1 MLKSI
6 IRSVFKRYGYTFLK
20 TVYLRDYKD
29 SEYASM
35 SIVTEDDLNKKIL
48 FIYLRDDVTRTHI
61 LTEKNLTQTIDACEA
76 LLREIKGATKDKSI
90 DNPAALEE

>member
-48 FIYLRDDVTRTHI
+48 FIYLRDEVTRTHI

-76 LLREIKGATKDKSI
+76 ILREIKGATKDQSI

>member
-20 TVYLRDYKD
+20 TMYLRDHKD

-35 SIVTEDDLNKKIL
+35 SIV
-48 FIYLRDDVTRTHI
+48 
-61 LTEKNLTQTIDACEA
+61 TEKNLTQTIDACEA
-76 LLREIKGATKDKSI
+76 ILREIKGTTKDKSI
-90 DNPAALEE
+90 DNPAALGCGDDLRIWGSQ

>member
-20 TVYLRDYKD
+20 TVYLRDHKD

-48 FIYLRDDVTRTHI
+48 FIYLRDEVTRTHI

-76 LLREIKGATKDKSI
+76 ILREIKVATKDKSI

>member
-48 FIYLRDDVTRTHI
+48 FIYLRDEVTRTHI

-76 LLREIKGATKDKSI
+76 ILREIKVATKDKSI